1 MDFNTLCYTLNMEHV
16 LVCLSESKYNH
27 RVIDKAYKIAKSS
40 QADFSAVFI
49 QTPKYDETNF
59 TLKHQLQENMKY
71 AQSKGA
77 KVTTLYG
84 QDFFSQLKKY
94 AKVSQVS
101 CIVLSKQYAKQ
112 EVQSLKDMDVYI
124 VNTPY
129 DFKRLIKFS
138 FDQFIVSKLDLVKTI
153 LVLVICT
160 LIGKGLMQ
168 FEFMITT
175 PIMIYILGIV
185 IVSIWTKGYICSLFA
200 SLSSV
205 LCFNFFFTYP
215 YFSLLSDPS
224 YITTYIV
231 MFVVALSSSSL
242 MGRLK
247 KQSDQNAVQV
257 YRTQILLET
266 SQMLQKA
273 QDTNAIYVSLLKQL
287 HKLLDTDL
295 ILFPTN
301 DEPIVLG
308 ECPIETHIAAWVYQ
322 NQEEAGKTTHYY
334 SDSCCLYLPIRG
346 SNTVF
351 GVVGIVLKEKLD
363 SFEKNLWI
371 AILDECGMTLEK
383 EKIRLDNLKIEQQA
397 KQEALRAD
405 LLRMISHDLRTPL
418 TSISGNAGLLIEN
431 GNVFSNEKKNELYQN
446 IYNDAMWLYDLV
458 ENLLF
463 ITRIENGTMQLNMQP
478 ELIEDIFRE
487 AIGHL
492 SLNKVQ
498 HHIRMD
504 LENDFLM
511 ANMDARLII
520 QVLVNL
526 LNNAIKYTP
535 KDSHIILRA
544 KKCEKK
550 VLIEVEDDGKG
561 VLHPDQLF
569 EMFYTENNIS
579 GDTRRG
585 MGLGLSLCKSIIQ
598 AHKGKIWVE
607 NVKPHGA
614 CFMFELDRVE
624 VNVYE

>member
-1 MDFNTLCYTLNMEHV
+1 MEHV
-16 LVCLSESKYNH
+16 LVCLSESKFNY
-27 RVIDKAYKIAKSS
+27 RVIDKAAKIAQSS
-40 QADFSAVFI
+40 KANFSAVFV
-49 QTPKYDETNF
+49 QTPKYDDSNIVS
-59 TLKHQLQENMKY
+59 KHQLQENMKY
-71 AQSKGA
+71 AEKKGA
-77 KVTTLYG
+77 KITTLYG
-84 QDFFSQLKKY
+84 QDVLSQLMEY

-101 CIVLSKQYAKQ
+101 CIVLSRRFAKQ
-112 EVQSLKDMDVYI
+112 DLSKLKDIDVYI
-124 VNTPY
+124 IDNPY
-129 DFKRLIKFS
+129 DFKRLSKFDFS
-138 FDQFIVSKLDLVKTI
+138 QLVVSQNDILKTLAILIV
-153 LVLVICT
+153 CT
-160 LIGKGLMQ
+160 LIGKLLMEFQ
-168 FEFMITT
+168 FMITT
-175 PIMIYILGIV
+175 PIMVYILGIV
-185 IVSIWTKGYICSLFA
+185 IVSIWTKGYLCSLFA

-215 YFSLLSDPS
+215 YFSLLSDPN
-224 YITTYIV
+224 YITTYFV

-247 KQSDQNAVQV
+247 KQSDQNAIQV

-295 ILFPTN
+295 VLYPLN

-308 ECPIETHIAAWVYQ
+308 DCPIETQIVAWVYENKKQ
-322 NQEEAGKTTHYY
+322 AGKTTPYY
-334 SDSCCLYLPIRG
+334 TDSCCLYLPICG
-346 SNTVF
+346 SNAIF
-351 GVVGIVLKEKLD
+351 GVVGIVLKD
-363 SFEKNLWI
+363 RMDNYEKNLWI

-383 EKIRLDNLKIEQQA
+383 EQIRLDNLKIEQQA

-431 GNVFSNEKKNELYQN
+431 GDAFSNEKKNELYQN
-446 IYNDAMWLYDLV
+446 IYDDAMWLYDLV

-463 ITRIENGTMQLNMQP
+463 ITRIENGTMQLHLQP

-487 AIGHL
+487 AVQHL

-498 HHIRMD
+498 HHID
-504 LENDFLM
+504 VQVENDLLM

-535 KDSHIILRA
+535 KDSHIYLRA
-544 KKCEKK
+544 SQKQNK
-550 VLIEVEDDGKG
+550 VLIEVQDDGNG
-561 VLHPDQLF
+561 VQHPDQLF
-569 EMFYTENNIS
+569 EMFYTENNHS

-585 MGLGLSLCKSIIQ
+585 MGLGLSLCKSIVQ

-614 CFMFELDRVE
+614 CFKFELDLVE